1 MAYKGYKGCGPKG
14 LGASP
19 LKQDIDPTHLRLAE
33 IKQTRE
39 NLAKKGET
47 IETRKQQSGMRN
59 INAEIKD
66 NPSLQGSSQMQG
78 SSGIFGMLG
87 GPIGKGAVNFV
98 SKLFGGTKN
107 KKALDAFLKASPK
120 DPTKTTRLSHY
131 NKAVKP
137 SSKRQGSFGETTSV
151 GSRKNYNNIGSN

>member
-19 LKQDIDPTHLRLAE
+19 LKQDIDPTQLRLAE

-39 NLAKKGET
+39 RMNQKVEP
-47 IETRKQQSGMRN
+47 IETRRIQN
-59 INAEIKD
+59 IED
-66 NPSLQGSSQMQG
+66 LHHDGSNQMQG

-87 GPIGKGAVNFV
+87 GPIGKGMTAIA
-98 SKLFGGTKN
+98 SKLFGSSKN

-131 NKAVKP
+131 NKATPKK
-137 SSKRQGSFGETTSV
+137 SEYF
-151 GSRKNYNNIGSN
+151 YNKSN

>member
-1 MAYKGYKGCGPKG
+1 MAYKGYKGCGPKK

-33 IKQTRE
+33 IKQTRDRM
-39 NLAKKGET
+39 NKKDAP
-47 IETRKQQSGMRN
+47 IETSPGELNSIQKESMIRD
-59 INAEIKD
+59 ID
-66 NPSLQGSSQMQG
+66 PSLYKPQQM
-78 SSGIFGMLG
+78 GMEGMFNLLG
-87 GPIGKGAVNFV
+87 GGGKGAMNLV

-120 DPTKTTRLSHY
+120 DLTKTTRLSHY
-131 NKAVKP
+131 NKAAKP

>member
-19 LKQDIDPTHLRLAE
+19 LKQDIDPTQLRLAE

-39 NLAKKGET
+39 RMNQKVEP
-47 IETRKQQSGMRN
+47 IETRRIQN
-59 INAEIKD
+59 IED
-66 NPSLQGSSQMQG
+66 LHYDGSNQTQG

-87 GPIGKGAVNFV
+87 GPIGKGMTAIA
-98 SKLFGGTKN
+98 SKLFGSSKN

-131 NKAVKP
+131 NKATPKK
-137 SSKRQGSFGETTSV
+137 SEYF
-151 GSRKNYNNIGSN
+151 YNKSN